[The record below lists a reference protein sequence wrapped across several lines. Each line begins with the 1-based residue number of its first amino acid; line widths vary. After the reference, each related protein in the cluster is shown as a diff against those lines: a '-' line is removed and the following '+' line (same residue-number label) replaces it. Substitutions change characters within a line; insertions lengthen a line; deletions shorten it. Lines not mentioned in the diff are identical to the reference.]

1 MRRLRKT
8 LRTPRRALESRP
20 GVERSML
27 ASSPKKWQLAISRVG
42 LPSHVDGRRA
52 AREAHVPLPVV
63 VVEEAGAD
71 GARVRA
77 ETRRARSI
85 LRRMEWTPSETRTA
99 DAPLLVPNQ
108 MVHEL
113 RVPLDED
120 DDFGNESVSV
130 PTGTWMSRCSYDES
144 CCVTLLD
151 ADSAARSY
159 ERKQGCC
166 GLEWAFCR
174 HRAHFSV
181 VLPIGPTN
189 STPRGDIYRRARP
202 RSVRGASSHSRLP
215 QPDLS
220 RNGVTG
226 MYLKMRVRV

>member
-1 MRRLRKT
+1 
-8 LRTPRRALESRP
+8 
-20 GVERSML
+20 
-27 ASSPKKWQLAISRVG
+27 
-42 LPSHVDGRRA
+42 
-52 AREAHVPLPVV
+52 
-63 VVEEAGAD
+63 
-71 GARVRA
+71 
-77 ETRRARSI
+77 
-85 LRRMEWTPSETRTA
+85 MEWTPSETRTA

-130 PTGTWMSRCSYDES
+130 PTGTWMSRCSDDES

-189 STPRGDIYRRARP
+189 STPRGDIHRRARP

-215 QPDLS
+215 Q
-220 RNGVTG
+220 
-226 MYLKMRVRV
+226 VRFLDELRPSAPRILLGDSKTERTIKERTSCALNA

>member
-1 MRRLRKT
+1 MV
-8 LRTPRRALESRP
+8 PAFALNR
-20 GVERSML
+20 
-27 ASSPKKWQLAISRVG
+27 
-42 LPSHVDGRRA
+42 
-52 AREAHVPLPVV
+52 
-63 VVEEAGAD
+63 
-71 GARVRA
+71 
-77 ETRRARSI
+77 RRARSI

-130 PTGTWMSRCSYDES
+130 PTGTWMSRCSDDES

-220 RNGVTG
+220 RNGVVRSRRLRRTFRLRLLHNSAGADGRTG
-226 MYLKMRVRV
+226 QPNYRTDGRADGLRRWPVGRRGRLFGRRL

>member
-1 MRRLRKT
+1 
-8 LRTPRRALESRP
+8 
-20 GVERSML
+20 ML

-130 PTGTWMSRCSYDES
+130 PTGTWMSRCSDDES

-220 RNGVTG
+220 RNGV
-226 MYLKMRVRV
+226 LR